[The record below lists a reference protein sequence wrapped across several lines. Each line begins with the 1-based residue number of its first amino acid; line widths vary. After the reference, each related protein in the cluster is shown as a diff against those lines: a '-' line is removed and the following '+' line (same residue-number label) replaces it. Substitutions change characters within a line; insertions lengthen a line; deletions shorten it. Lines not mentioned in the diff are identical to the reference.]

1 MTNAVEE
8 GPLARG
14 RVVHGTVVRHEPW
27 GIELKLEEAE
37 AFGTVDIRFL
47 SDDPTDMNENRY
59 PQLGTRLRA
68 LVQGMMPNGQLRL
81 TIRKSDLSKAD
92 TDD

>member
-1 MTNAVEE
+1 MTNGMDE

-14 RVVHGTVVRHEPW
+14 RIVHGIVVGHHPW
-27 GIELKLEEAE
+27 GIVLRLEEAE

-47 SDDPTDMNENRY
+47 SDDPKDMNEEKY
-59 PQLGTRLRA
+59 PPLGVRLRA

-81 TIRKSDLSKAD
+81 TLRSSDLSKAD
-92 TDD
+92 NG